1 MSENAYQ
8 FDIMNSIPC
17 EFCQT
22 LIDLQDYEEHAR
34 ECVRRTDP
42 FFNFYNSLPNLID
55 RIAQNLQNTS
65 EGDPDY
71 QEVDEEGI
79 GAEYE
84 TNESI
89 GHGIES
95 EEEQIEDNIQ
105 PFDANEEHYEFFND
119 QQESSNNPPFQETSF
134 NSVFMQIPS
143 SVGPMIP
150 DNVQAFLSNP
160 LPVFMNSNPLH
171 EDEGNPLI
179 SFEQLLEQHL
189 SGDQTAE
196 NYNEFMNLAERIGTV
211 KIGFNEE
218 TIKEKFR
225 VVEKT
230 DVCCICTEEKNKF
243 LVSPCNHELCEEC
256 TMEWFKENKKCAH
269 CQVEIE

>member
-1 MSENAYQ
+1 MSENAYH

-17 EFCQT
+17 EFCQI

-34 ECVRRTDP
+34 ECVRRRDP

-55 RIAQNLQNTS
+55 RIAQNLQNTA

-71 QEVDEEGI
+71 EEAGD
-79 GAEYE
+79 GTEYE
-84 TNESI
+84 TDE
-89 GHGIES
+89 GISQEV
-95 EEEQIEDNIQ
+95 ETGEEQIEGNIQ
-105 PFDANEEHYEFFND
+105 PFDANDTHYEFFND
-119 QQESSNNPPFQETSF
+119 QQVSHNIGNPPFQETSL
-134 NSVFMQIPS
+134 NSIFMQIPNSLS
-143 SVGPMIP
+143 SMIS
-150 DNVQAFLSNP
+150 DNIQTFLSNP

-171 EDEGNPLI
+171 EDDGNPLI
-179 SFEQLLEQHL
+179 SFEQLLEQRL
-189 SGDQTAE
+189 SGDQTAQ

-211 KIGFNEE
+211 KIGLTEE
-218 TIKEKFR
+218 IIKEKFR

-230 DVCCICTEEKNKF
+230 DICCICTEEKNNF
-243 LVSPCNHELCEEC
+243 LVSPCKHELCEYC